1 MKLELNTPL
10 KAHEISFRI
19 QSINKVGYAT
29 ILAYKNARVDMDRL
43 DAVYG
48 VGYWQRKHEVIN
60 GNLFCRVGVYNKEIK
75 EWVWVE
81 DVGTQSITAKEK
93 GQASDS
99 FKRACTNLGIGR
111 ELYNYPSIQI
121 QLNQN
126 EYSNVGGKIKQSY
139 SLNLNL
145 WKWFT
150 QFDEF
155 GKLTFLMCR
164 DSSNNIRFKYGKYDK
179 TKDKFEVKQDN
190 EQEHYTNNQQEQPQA
205 NEQLLQQHTNNI
217 NTARSLQDLQ
227 QSFEFVSQ
235 LNNRELNVLYSN
247 KEIQLKNK

>member
-10 KAHEISFRI
+10 KANEISFRI
-19 QSINKVGYAT
+19 QSINKGGYAT

-48 VGYWQRKHEVIN
+48 VGFWQRKHEVIN
-60 GNLFCRVGVYNKEIK
+60 GNLFCRVGIYNKYIK
-75 EWVWVE
+75 DWVWLE
-81 DVGTQSITAKEK
+81 DVGTESMAEKEK

-99 FKRACTNLGIGR
+99 FKRACFNLGIGR
-111 ELYNYPSIQI
+111 ELYEYPTIQI
-121 QLNQN
+121 KLNPDEFTINPNNGRAQ
-126 EYSNVGGKIKQSY
+126 QSY
-139 SLNLNL
+139 SLNLKL

-150 QFDEF
+150 QFNNE
-155 GKLTFLMCR
+155 GKLIYMGCR
-164 DSSNNIRFKYGKYDK
+164 DNKGAVRFEWGKYEK
-179 TKDKFEVKQDN
+179 ELPKQEVKAEDN
-190 EQEHYTNNQQEQPQA
+190 EQVQPQA
-205 NEQLLQQHTNNI
+205 SEQLLQQHTNNI
-217 NTARSLQDLQ
+217 NNARSLQDLQ